1 METDMNRLFG
11 TTLFALVL
19 LTPAR
24 TWAHDPKLHKG
35 KVVTGE
41 VASVAGD
48 SFELKT
54 ATGNIKVAF
63 SNKTKFEHGKET
75 VDKSHLAKGDRVG
88 VTGPKL
94 PTGELVA
101 KEVLLGL
108 AASKEDAAHKTDRGA
123 KKNPEHKH

>member
-1 METDMNRLFG
+1 MNRLTM
-11 TTLFALVL
+11 TTLLVL
-19 LTPAR
+19 GLLAPASV
-24 TWAHDPKLHKG
+24 WAHDPRLHKANA
-35 KVVTGE
+35 VTGE
-41 VASVAGD
+41 ITSVGGD

-54 ATGNIKVAF
+54 KTDTIKVAF
-63 SNKTKFEHGKET
+63 SSKTKFEHGKET

-88 VTGPKL
+88 VIGTKL

-108 AASKEDAAHKTDRGA
+108 AASKEDAAHKTDQGA

>member
-1 METDMNRLFG
+1 MNQL
-11 TTLFALVL
+11 TIKTLLMLGL
-19 LTPAR
+19 LTSASLS
-24 TWAHDPKLHKG
+24 AHDPRLHKPNA
-35 KVVTGE
+35 VTGE
-41 VASVAGD
+41 ITSVDAD

-54 ATGNIKVAF
+54 KADTIKVAF
-63 SNKTKFEHGKET
+63 SSKTKFAHGKET

-88 VTGPKL
+88 VIGTKL

-108 AASKEDAAHKTDRGA
+108 AASKEGSAHKTDQAA